1 MKRATL
7 RLAVARLVAILLGT
21 VGVAWGAASFPTFWR
36 ELPIERASAEIVDRT
51 PLNPDAL
58 LTAKLDLIRI
68 EGAEWCRPGGLEP
81 AAIIRVRLA
90 EIAIASG
97 KLDVID
103 ERLSEADSAVRHAL
117 SCVPRSA
124 FLWTALAWLDL
135 VRRGFDSEQLEYL
148 RLSYKAGAN
157 EGWVATRR
165 NRLALSIFAELPP
178 DLAECAVQ
186 EFARMVDSTIY
197 WDTINTYAGS
207 GWAVRK
213 RLLAGLRSAGPRQR
227 EAFANGL
234 YAQGFDVVIPGT
246 PPRDP
251 RPWY

>member
-7 RLAVARLVAILLGT
+7 RLVVVRLLIVLLGT
-21 VGVAWGAASFPTFWR
+21 WGITWGAGSFPTFWR
-36 ELPIERASAEIVDRT
+36 DLPIERASAEIVDRT

-58 LTAKLDLIRI
+58 LTAKPDLIRVQ
-68 EGAEWCRPGGLEP
+68 GSEWCRPEGLEP

-97 KLDVID
+97 KRNVID

-117 SCVPRSA
+117 GCVPSSA

-135 VRRGFDSEQLEYL
+135 VRRGFASEQLDYL
-148 RLSYKAGAN
+148 RLSYKAGLN

-186 EFARMVDSTIY
+186 EFARMVDSAIY
-197 WDTINTYAGS
+197 WDTISTFAGS
-207 GWAVRK
+207 GSVVRK
-213 RLLAGLRSAGPRQR
+213 RLLAGLGGARPRQR

-246 PPRDP
+246 SRRDP